1 MYFTKMNKIADH
13 HLGKCC
19 RGGWGGL
26 ISLFF
31 SFYSNTTFSVEEIRY
46 EKVLPQLDT
55 ATLNEATELKFT
67 VQPNTDYFTR

>member
-19 RGGWGGL
+19 RGGGL
-26 ISLFF
+26 SLFF
-31 SFYSNTTFSVEEIRY
+31 SSYSNTTFSVEEIRY